1 MTKFEILP
9 TIPFKKAHVAH
20 PLTPP
25 EVVHLEDPAL
35 SVMTDFRQTKPP
47 VTTPDT
53 PIDDALNE
61 MKISGVHLMLVIDDT
76 ENVIGLISSE
86 DILGEKPIKLI
97 QERRIS
103 RDNILVK
110 MVMIPAEALVA
121 FDIETLK
128 IARVGSIINTLKE
141 SRLQHAL
148 VVRCESSDHKSLVRG
163 LISMSQ
169 ISKQL
174 HMDVRNSIRQ
184 AETIAE
190 LQKRHS

>member
-1 MTKFEILP
+1 MTKFETLP
-9 TIPFKKAHVAH
+9 TISFKKSHVAH
-20 PLTPP
+20 PVTPP

-35 SVMTDFRQTKPP
+35 SVMIDFRQTKPP
-47 VTTPDT
+47 ISTPDT
-53 PIDDALNE
+53 RIDDTLNE
-61 MKISGVHLMLVIDDT
+61 MKVSGVHLMLVIDET

-97 QERRIS
+97 QERRVG
-103 RDNILVK
+103 RDQITVK
-110 MVMIPAEALVA
+110 MVMTPADSMVA

-128 IARVGSIINTLKE
+128 IARVGSVINTLKE
-141 SRLQHAL
+141 LRLQHAL
-148 VVRCESSDHKSLVRG
+148 VMRCENSDHKSLVRG